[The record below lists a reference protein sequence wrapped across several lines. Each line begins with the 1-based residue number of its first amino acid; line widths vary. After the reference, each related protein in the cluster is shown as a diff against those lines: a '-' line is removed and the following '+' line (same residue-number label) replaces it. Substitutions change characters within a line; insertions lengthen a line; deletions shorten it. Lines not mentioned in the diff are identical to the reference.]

1 MPDLNL
7 LCYGRTPY
15 QALLSSTEITGYGI
29 SSAWLKATLKKSIGS
44 SFFVHLS
51 LEVTWRKPERRG
63 RGMSERPWG
72 SEATV
77 SCSFLPESWH
87 FWAVLEIEGILSKR
101 VENGTH

>member
-51 LEVTWRKPERRG
+51 LEVTWRKPELL
-63 RGMSERPWG
+63 SE
-72 SEATV
+72 
-77 SCSFLPESWH
+77 
-87 FWAVLEIEGILSKR
+87 EGECLKDLGALWPLSPVAFSQKA
-101 VENGTH
+101 GTFGLYLR